1 MSRLG
6 RNWSPE
12 ERWQLLCSGEVSA
25 HQIIDI
31 YNRRTWLP
39 MIKGIHVE
47 LKDTPSFGFANREDA
62 VKEGYRIQKEYRD
75 KYQNLLER
83 LNHVRS

>member
-12 ERWQLLCSGEVSA
+12 ERWQLLCDGEVSA

-47 LKDTPSFGFANREDA
+47 LRDTPPFGFANREDA
-62 VKEGYRIQKEYRD
+62 IREGYRIQKAYRD